1 MTRRVGVL
9 TAEPDRLLISQIAQ
23 AGLGFVV
30 LDAEQTP
37 LSADRCADVV
47 LALAGS
53 GVDVSVRVPD
63 LSPQTL
69 VTYANT
75 GVAELLLPQVRTLAE
90 VEAAHRATRFSPE
103 GTRSRQVSP
112 ASRYGTDFSGAPRIA
127 VLVETVDAVEQA
139 AAFAKSGLVDAA
151 WFGPTDLADDLKV
164 NRPELVSQL
173 PELIDEALGVFRE
186 HGVPVG
192 LPAADAAGVA
202 AAFVRGADACSVY
215 WEKCLLSVL
224 GGLAAEADR

>member
-1 MTRRVGVL
+1 MTGRVGVL

-30 LDAEQTP
+30 LDAEQTA
-37 LSADRCADVV
+37 LSVGRCADVV

-69 VTYANT
+69 VAYANT

-90 VEAAHRATRFSPE
+90 IEAAHLATRFPPE
-103 GTRSRQVSP
+103 GTRSRQVSY
-112 ASRYGTDFSGAPRIA
+112 ASRYGTDFGAAPRIA
-127 VLVETVDAVEQA
+127 VLVETADAIEQA
-139 AAFAKSGLVDAA
+139 AAFAASGLVDAA
-151 WFGPTDLADDLKV
+151 WFGPTDLADDLRIA
-164 NRPELVSQL
+164 RPGSESQAQQ
-173 PELIDEALGVFRE
+173 LIDQALGVFRA

-202 AAFVRGADACSVY
+202 AAFARGADACSVY

-224 GGLAAEADR
+224 HELTEAGR

>member
-30 LDAEQTP
+30 LDAEQTT

-75 GVAELLLPQVRTLAE
+75 GVTELLLPQVRTLAE
-90 VEAAHRATRFSPE
+90 IEAAHRATRFPPA
-103 GTRSRQVSP
+103 GTRSRQVSR

-127 VLVETVDAVEQA
+127 VLVETADAVEQA
-139 AAFAKSGLVDAA
+139 ASFAKSGLVDSA
-151 WFGPTDLADDLKV
+151 WFGPTDLADDV
-164 NRPELVSQL
+164 RINRPGSASEVA
-173 PELIDEALGVFRE
+173 ELIDQALGVFRE

-202 AAFVRGADACSVY
+202 AAFARGADACSVY